1 MRSEQ
6 EVNRAIEEYAD
17 MVKRICV
24 LHLKNDADTE
34 DIFQTVFL
42 RYALHT
48 APFRGPEHEKAWLIR
63 VTLNACRDLLR
74 SFFRSRTIPQQADE
88 AHALGLSCG
97 KYRAYQEVLACTDA
111 YSAQEIGAMTMR
123 QIRDLLAQLQAEDSP
138 AAGSGNGQGSGQGS
152 GQGNGHRYGRT

>member
-74 SFFRSRTIPQQADE
+74 SFFRSRTIPLE
-88 AHALGLSCG
+88 AVRERAAPPDACG
-97 KYRAYQEVLACTDA
+97 DLLEAVLRLPEHYRRAVYLHYYEGYTAP
-111 YSAQEIGAMTMR
+111 EIGRILGKNPNTVYTWITRAR
-123 QIRDLLAQLQAEDSP
+123 ELLREGL
-138 AAGSGNGQGSGQGS
+138 GGQNDGI
-152 GQGNGHRYGRT
+152 